1 METINRRCSGID
13 VHKDSLEVCVRILDE
28 QGCLHKQTRPFA
40 THTRDLLRLSD
51 WLAAEGVTHVAME
64 STGVYW
70 KPIFNIL
77 ESRFTIILV
86 NAQQVKKVPGRKTD
100 VLDCE
105 WLAQLM
111 QHGLLRASFIP
122 PRAIRD
128 LRDLTRHRTQTI
140 DEQARAVNRIQK
152 ILEDANIKLGS
163 VVTDIMGVSGC
174 QMLEALLDGQS
185 TAEQMADLAKR
196 RMRSKIPELQL
207 ALAGRM
213 TEHHRFM
220 IRLLMDHWT
229 QLEALV
235 VRMDVRIAELMKP
248 YEEEVR
254 RWDEIPGIDQRVAE
268 TVVAEVGPTM
278 DPFPTDAH
286 ISSWAGVCPGNNE
299 SAGKRKSGKLPKGSR
314 WLRRALN
321 QAGWAAS
328 HTKDTYLAAK
338 YKRLA
343 PRRGKKRACMALA
356 HTILVIG
363 YHMSKQKTHYK
374 DLGGNYFDQRDSK
387 RLTKYFV
394 KRLEQLGHKVS
405 LDSAA

>member
-1 METINRRCSGID
+1 METIHRRCAGID
-13 VHKDSLEVCVRILDE
+13 VHKDTLAVCVRILDE
-28 QGCLHKQTRPFA
+28 QSRLRKETRSFA
-40 THTRDLLRLSD
+40 THTRDLSSLSD

-70 KPIFNIL
+70 KPVFNIL
-77 ESRFTIILV
+77 ESHFTIILV

-128 LRDLTRHRTQTI
+128 LRDLTRQRTQTI

-152 ILEDANIKLGS
+152 VLEDANIKLAS
-163 VVTDIMGVSGC
+163 VASDIMGVSGR
-174 QMLEALLDGQS
+174 QMLEALLEGQS
-185 TAEQMADLAKR
+185 TTEQMADMAKR
-196 RMRSKIPELQL
+196 RMRSKIPELRL

-220 IRLLMDHWT
+220 IRLLLDHWT

-235 VRMDVRIAELMKP
+235 GRLDARIAELMKP

-278 DPFPTDAH
+278 EPFPTDNH
-286 ISSWAGVCPGNNE
+286 IASWAGVCPGNSE

-321 QAGWAAS
+321 QAAWAAS
-328 HTKDTYLAAK
+328 HTRDTYLAAK

-363 YHMSKQKTHYK
+363 YHMSKEKTHYK
-374 DLGGNYFDQRDSK
+374 DLGGNYFDHRDSG

-394 KRLEQLGHKVS
+394 KRLEQLGHRVS
-405 LDSAA
+405 LEPAA